1 MSSKKEYVY
10 CIWAH
15 SKVNGPSPYIYRMVA
30 TSKTDVKRKWA
41 ESFYWHLTI
50 DHIEKADITP
60 EYLNRPY
67 DFDDD
72 NDDRLIGQYI
82 TVDPKESPR
91 RIELRDYDK
100 MLVEMYEGSIKSTFD
115 NPKRTAL
122 ETANA
127 FHYG

>member
-30 TSKTDVKRKWA
+30 TSKADVKRKWA

-67 DFDDD
+67 DFAVSKAVLLGLKSGPSSFQPPY
-72 NDDRLIGQYI
+72 NTTVVMNHDRIKPRKPEMNFAISFMQYHL
-82 TVDPKESPR
+82 P
-91 RIELRDYDK
+91 
-100 MLVEMYEGSIKSTFD
+100 FC
-115 NPKRTAL
+115 
-122 ETANA
+122 
-127 FHYG
+127 

>member
-1 MSSKKEYVY
+1 M
-10 CIWAH
+10 
-15 SKVNGPSPYIYRMVA
+15 
-30 TSKTDVKRKWA
+30 
-41 ESFYWHLTI
+41 TI

-91 RIELRDYDK
+91 RTELRDYDK

-122 ETANA
+122 ETAKA
-127 FHYG
+127 FHYGKLIDEIYESCGLEYTGNYGIDDEMLDKMLKGE